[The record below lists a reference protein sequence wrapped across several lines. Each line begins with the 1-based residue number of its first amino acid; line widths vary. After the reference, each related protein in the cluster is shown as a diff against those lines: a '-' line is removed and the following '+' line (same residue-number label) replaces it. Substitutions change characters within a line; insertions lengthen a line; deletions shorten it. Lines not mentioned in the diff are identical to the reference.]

1 MYAGLDQQLG
11 DLTWSIA
18 TGLRAGYSL
27 RQVFEALAAE
37 APEPAASACKRLLA
51 ELDQGLDFNA
61 ALASWQ
67 RAIPSAALA
76 RLAGV
81 LQQPAHSA
89 AQSGSL
95 PNSLDP
101 LSEDLL
107 RECGSDPAFYAPM
120 RREAEQLGAKVPERA
135 LNTID

>member
-1 MYAGLDQQLG
+1 MYAGLDRQLG
-11 DLTWSIA
+11 DLVWSIA

-51 ELDQGLDFNA
+51 ELDQGLEFSA

-76 RLAGV
+76 RLVEV
-81 LQQPAHSA
+81 LKQPAQSA
-89 AQSGSL
+89 RQSGSL
-95 PNSLDP
+95 ADLLDP

-107 RECGSDPAFYAPM
+107 RDCGSDPAFYAAM
-120 RREAEQLGAKVPERA
+120 RQEAEQLGAKVPERA
-135 LNTID
+135 LD